1 MGGCLVLFFYF
12 LQVLF
17 QCFRSLVCFFLFFI
31 CDMYFC
37 GMYVRQCGRL
47 GLKVLFL
54 MICFLVCFINFFSFF
69 SGKQC
74 RLFFLLN
81 KVLNIFCFRLYSLR
95 CVFWCLLFVIG
106 RFLVM
111 KILLEM
117 WSILD
122 MIFMMVFLFFRFL
135 MLWMRIVRLNVLNG
149 KGSFFVL
156 SFMGII
162 LCFSLVMDVIF
173 LKKCQW
179 VLFMVIILLVLLMR

>member
-1 MGGCLVLFFYF
+1 
-12 LQVLF
+12 
-17 QCFRSLVCFFLFFI
+17 
-31 CDMYFC
+31 
-37 GMYVRQCGRL
+37 
-47 GLKVLFL
+47 
-54 MICFLVCFINFFSFF
+54 
-69 SGKQC
+69 
-74 RLFFLLN
+74 
-81 KVLNIFCFRLYSLR
+81 
-95 CVFWCLLFVIG
+95 
-106 RFLVM
+106 M